1 MHKQAGESDRQTGI
15 GGKEGR
21 RRSAFALCRPL
32 TFLHYPQCAGCESSK
47 YAIPACLPAWL
58 FCLPACLP
66 IIGTL
71 PDLVSPAVSSLVTLT
86 CNAPCCLLLS
96 AVYITISYRQYRHV
110 PPPRNDDDSES
121 IAAASGAG
129 GGVGD
134 GGGGGPAVPP
144 WSSGS
149 FPPSKIRK
157 IYDTYVQQGA
167 TTARV

>member
-1 MHKQAGESDRQTGI
+1 M
-15 GGKEGR
+15 
-21 RRSAFALCRPL
+21 
-32 TFLHYPQCAGCESSK
+32 
-47 YAIPACLPAWL
+47 
-58 FCLPACLP
+58 
-66 IIGTL
+66 
-71 PDLVSPAVSSLVTLT
+71 T

-110 PPPRNDDDSES
+110 PPPRNDDDRES

-167 TTARV
+167 SGGGSSSNGSKSVNKRNSAPQMRVAASNACGRLKCVWPPQTDFSHDLRAFLIGLLGWLAAVRLRRA